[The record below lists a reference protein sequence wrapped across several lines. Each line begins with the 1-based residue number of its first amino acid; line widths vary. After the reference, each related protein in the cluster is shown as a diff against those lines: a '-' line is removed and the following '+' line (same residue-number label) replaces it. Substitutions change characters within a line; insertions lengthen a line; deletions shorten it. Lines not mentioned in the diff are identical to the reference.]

1 MMDNLIPGR
10 DRAVS
15 VAWLDEPLTE
25 ESLRRHFR
33 GRETYFR
40 TRFIVARHGTQ
51 VAVVGVRRSDQEQL
65 FAPIHDLEILASP
78 DESVFLVA
86 PEVDTTIP
94 TAMAAV
100 AAQLAP
106 RARCVVV
113 QGRYEHVSFIR
124 DPRPVPV
131 RVLELVPPEPAKL
144 VDQVRR
150 VLDVAEGMP
159 PVEIRPELIDIRV
172 LASQHPASHYLFPC
186 RGGGAGFDG
195 LPVSYL
201 DERPPRADWCLV
213 GCTRS
218 AQLHRWFY
226 GDLPPM
232 VSTCPRELARRTDRS
247 PVAGT
252 LTKCCLLE
260 EGMDLEDRQV
270 TVGWGATLAEV
281 DEGIRRLTRS
291 VEPAWSPA

>member
-1 MMDNLIPGR
+1 MNNLIPGR

-15 VAWLDEPLTE
+15 VAALHETLTE
-25 ESLRRHFR
+25 ESVRRHLL
-33 GRETYFR
+33 GREAYFR

-51 VAVVGVRRSDQEQL
+51 VAVVGVRRSSQEQL
-65 FAPIHDLEILASP
+65 FAPIVDVELLASP
-78 DESVFLVA
+78 DETAFVVA

-94 TAMAAV
+94 TTMAA
-100 AAQLAP
+100 AAVQLAP
-106 RARCVVV
+106 HARCVVV

-124 DPRPVPV
+124 DPRPLPV
-131 RVLELVPPEPAKL
+131 RVVELIPPEPAKL

-150 VLDVAEGMP
+150 VLDVAEALP
-159 PVEIRPELIDIRV
+159 PVDVVPELIDIRE
-172 LASQHPASHYLFPC
+172 LAAERSAEHYLFPC
-186 RGGGAGFDG
+186 RGGGAAFDG
-195 LPVSYL
+195 VRVSYL

-226 GDLPPM
+226 GDLPPI
-232 VSTCPRELARRTDRS
+232 VSTCPRELARRTDRLS
-247 PVAGT
+247 VAGT

-260 EGMDLEDRQV
+260 EGMDVEDRQV

-281 DEGIRRLTRS
+281 DEGVRQLTRS
-291 VEPAWSPA
+291 VEPVWAPA